1 MSATLAVDVTVE
13 CPDWATLLPG
23 AAAVAEETAIAA
35 WRAAGADAADAE
47 LGILLTDD
55 ATVQRLNREHRGQ
68 DKPTNVLSFP
78 MGDTISTA
86 GMPRM
91 LGDVVIAGG
100 VVSREAAAQGKTVAA
115 HVRHLV
121 AHGVLHLIGY
131 DHVSDRDAD
140 LMESLEAEILSGFA
154 LPDPYRY
161 DEAAE

>member
-1 MSATLAVDVTVE
+1 
-13 CPDWATLLPG
+13 
-23 AAAVAEETAIAA
+23 
-35 WRAAGADAADAE
+35 
-47 LGILLTDD
+47 
-55 ATVQRLNREHRGQ
+55 
-68 DKPTNVLSFP
+68 
-78 MGDTISTA
+78 
-86 GMPRM
+86 
-91 LGDVVIAGG
+91 VIAGG